1 MRVFTL
7 LLSILII
14 PIVGFTQTDY
24 IGNWEGVIIR
34 AGQRIEQGTLLYL
47 ELEGSKESISGYS
60 REEVYKSDNYALKP
74 VTGSIKDNKLSLKQI
89 VIEKSK
95 KSSRIKW
102 CRLQAELTFNE
113 VTGYLEGDYESIDC
127 KRVIGKIILYRT
139 DVKLIKEEVSEKGQ
153 YWFKEFLY
161 DMSEGLNAPEIRIK
175 ERENFVFQP
184 VFFDFDESDIRP
196 EHFDFLD
203 GMIKVVK
210 GHSDLRVKVIGHTDS
225 DGTDGY
231 NIGLSKRRAEAII
244 QYFVDHGLKSDRLQF
259 DFKGEKAPIDTN
271 STSQGKQR
279 NRRVDFS
286 FI

>member
-1 MRVFTL
+1 MKVFSVLILTL
-7 LLSILII
+7 LI
-14 PIVGFTQTDY
+14 PFFGIVQTNFK
-24 IGNWEGVIIR
+24 GNWEGVVIR
-34 AGQRIEQGTLLYL
+34 AGQKIDQGTLFYI
-47 ELEGSKESISGYS
+47 ELDGSNESFTGYS
-60 REEVYKSDNYALKP
+60 REEIRDTDKYALKRIS
-74 VTGSIKDNKLSLKQI
+74 GSSKGDELNLKQI
-89 VIEKSK
+89 VIEKSS

-102 CRLQAELTFNE
+102 CRFNAHLIFNQN
-113 VTGYLEGDYESIDC
+113 TGYLEGDYESIDC
-127 KRVIGKIILYRT
+127 KRVIGRIILYRT
-139 DVKLIKEEVSEKGQ
+139 DVKLIKEETSERGQ
-153 YWFKEFLY
+153 FWFKEFLY
-161 DMSEGLNAPEIRIK
+161 DQKEGLNAPEIRLK
-175 ERENFVFQP
+175 ERENFVFEP

-231 NIGLSKRRAEAII
+231 NIELSKRRAKAII
-244 QYFVDHGLKSDRLQF
+244 DYFILHGLDADRLQF

-286 FI
+286 FN

>member
-1 MRVFTL
+1 MKVFSVLILTL
-7 LLSILII
+7 LI
-14 PIVGFTQTDY
+14 PFFGIVQTNFK
-24 IGNWEGVIIR
+24 GNWEGVVIR
-34 AGQRIEQGTLLYL
+34 AGQKIDQGTLFCI
-47 ELEGSKESISGYS
+47 ELDGSNESFTGYS
-60 REEVYKSDNYALKP
+60 REEMRDTDKYALKRIS
-74 VTGSIKDNKLSLKQI
+74 GSSKGDELNLKQI
-89 VIEKSK
+89 VIEKSS

-102 CRLQAELTFNE
+102 CRFNAHLIFNQN
-113 VTGYLEGDYESIDC
+113 TGYLEGDYESIDC
-127 KRVIGKIILYRT
+127 KRVIGRIILYRT
-139 DVKLIKEEVSEKGQ
+139 DVKLIKEETSERGQ
-153 YWFKEFLY
+153 FWFKEFLY
-161 DMSEGLNAPEIRIK
+161 DQKEGLNAPEIRLK
-175 ERENFVFQP
+175 ERENFVFEP

-231 NIGLSKRRAEAII
+231 NIELSKRRAKAII
-244 QYFVDHGLKSDRLQF
+244 DYFILHGLDADRLQF

>member
-1 MRVFTL
+1 MKVFSVLILTL
-7 LLSILII
+7 LI
-14 PIVGFTQTDY
+14 PFFGIVQTNFK
-24 IGNWEGVIIR
+24 GNWEGVVIR
-34 AGQRIEQGTLLYL
+34 AGQKIDQGTLFYI
-47 ELEGSKESISGYS
+47 ELDGSNESFTGYS
-60 REEVYKSDNYALKP
+60 REEIRDTDKYALKRIS
-74 VTGSIKDNKLSLKQI
+74 GSSKGDELNLKQI
-89 VIEKSK
+89 VIEKSS

-102 CRLQAELTFNE
+102 CRFNAHLIFNQN
-113 VTGYLEGDYESIDC
+113 TGYLEGDYESIDC
-127 KRVIGKIILYRT
+127 KRVIGRIILYRT
-139 DVKLIKEEVSEKGQ
+139 DVKLIKEETSERGQ
-153 YWFKEFLY
+153 FWFKEFLY
-161 DMSEGLNAPEIRIK
+161 DQKEGLNAPEIRLK
-175 ERENFVFQP
+175 ERENFVFEP

-231 NIGLSKRRAEAII
+231 NIELSKRRAKAII
-244 QYFVDHGLKSDRLQF
+244 DYFILHGLDADRLQF